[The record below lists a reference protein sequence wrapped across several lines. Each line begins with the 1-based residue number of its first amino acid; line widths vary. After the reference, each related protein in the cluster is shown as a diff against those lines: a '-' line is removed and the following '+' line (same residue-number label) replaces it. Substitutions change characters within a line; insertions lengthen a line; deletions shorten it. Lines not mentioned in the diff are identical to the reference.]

1 MEGRGARTSEGSER
15 LIAASSSGSGFF
27 FIIIIAFLLLWLIVV
42 RPQKKRQSQQR
53 ALLNDLK
60 VGDEI
65 LTAGGLY
72 GTVSRIDDDQVTV
85 EIAPRV
91 EVRVAR
97 RAIAGITTEPDDDVA
112 TDEHEDSGADDDHEK
127 WQSAF
132 DEDDAGTSRDA
143 SNEKSRG

>member
-1 MEGRGARTSEGSER
+1 M
-15 LIAASSSGSGFF
+15 IVAASSGSGFF

-53 ALLNDLK
+53 ALLNELK

-72 GTVSRIDDDQVTV
+72 GTVSRIDDDRVTV
-85 EIAPRV
+85 EIAPKV

-97 RAIAGITTEPDDDVA
+97 RAIAGITTEPDEA
-112 TDEHEDSGADDDHEK
+112 SETGKHEDASDDDHEK

-132 DEDDAGTSRDA
+132 DEDDAGTSGDA